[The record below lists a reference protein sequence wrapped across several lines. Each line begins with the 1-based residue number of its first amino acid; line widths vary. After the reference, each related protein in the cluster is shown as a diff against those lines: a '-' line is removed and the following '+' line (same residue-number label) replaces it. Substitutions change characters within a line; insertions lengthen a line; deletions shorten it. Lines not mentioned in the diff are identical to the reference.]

1 MRKGSREDGKKK
13 KKKVKSWGT
22 ISSDKEKFLK
32 KKFRGWQNH
41 SALQIGLEQA
51 LSLRTM
57 WVPVQWLL
65 TTHNRV
71 SIGGIFCFCRL
82 RYVVLRQF
90 FYYHFYSFRHCST
103 YLELGQWEYKFP
115 FGLYRDGPSDTLL
128 APPAQEEK
136 GCDLPR
142 LQQ

>member
-22 ISSDKEKFLK
+22 SSSDKEKFLK

-41 SALQIGLEQA
+41 SAFPIWLEQA
-51 LSLRTM
+51 LSLKTM

-71 SIGGIFCFCRL
+71 SIGGIFCFCL
-82 RYVVLRQF
+82 RCTTYYVN
-90 FYYHFYSFRHCST
+90 SST
-103 YLELGQWEYKFP
+103 ITST
-115 FGLYRDGPSDTLL
+115 RSDTVPTFL
-128 APPAQEEK
+128 
-136 GCDLPR
+136 
-142 LQQ
+142 